1 MPTGLPAIGFDDLRR
16 SEKNL
21 RPVMAATAATAL
33 PAYVVIIKSNGFPGW
48 GQVSVEGKTM
58 TKFVTKLSVIA
69 VTAVLLG
76 ACAGSGGVARGCHT
90 QNSFAGSAVGA
101 AGGAAI
107 GLLAGGNATAIAAG
121 GLLGGAT
128 GAVVGSQVGCGDE
141 YAYRY

>member
-1 MPTGLPAIGFDDLRR
+1 
-16 SEKNL
+16 
-21 RPVMAATAATAL
+21 
-33 PAYVVIIKSNGFPGW
+33 
-48 GQVSVEGKTM
+48 M
-58 TKFVTKLSVIA
+58 TKFASKLSVIA

-76 ACAGSGGVARGCHT
+76 ACAGSGGGARSCHT

-128 GAVVGSQVGCGDE
+128 GAVVGSQVGCGNE
-141 YAYRY
+141 YDYRY